1 MHNNRG
7 ITMLALV
14 ITIVILLL
22 LAAVTIQ
29 LTLGNDGIIAK
40 STDARIKQAKTELI
54 DTARVEYSTLN
65 MRATA
70 NDKEPPTPEMVLE
83 QQGFLSRYNIVG
95 ENITD
100 KNGNVIAAKEEVLNS
115 LRRNSITSPSSTA
128 ETQEQQTPVAEEDKD
143 KMILKLRVTAEE
155 KDIYFGAMGDTKTYY
170 PIKIDYGNGTTDNI
184 LDFNGGKKVKY
195 PRGEYIIK
203 VEEPE
208 YFTMGGRIK
217 QLLGEGAEVEIV
229 KWGKIREKN
238 EENYIQIDNVSKIH
252 EPEPDKIPVI
262 YRNAKFSTMP
272 EWLYSKKVTSKVMSK
287 IRYNANLTEI
297 PKDIFKNCVNAE
309 NFAESFLG
317 CTNIQQIPEELFK
330 YNTKAKI
337 FKAIFY
343 ECSKITEIP
352 KDLFRYNE
360 DVRKIEGSFASC
372 TAIME
377 IPEELFKYNTKL
389 ESVNWTFSGC
399 VGITEIP
406 ENLFKYNG
414 NIRDFSITFRG
425 CHNIT
430 TVPKDLFKNNIH
442 ARYFTY
448 TFENCVNLTT
458 IPEELFKYNVNTEKF
473 AYTFLRCTKLRN
485 IPDRLIS
492 YNIRVKDV
500 SQMFNGCKELQVIPN
515 EILDCVN
522 KVEQRGGVIKEI
534 FKNCTAASNYNSLPQ
549 DMR

>member
-100 KNGNVIAAKEEVLNS
+100 KNGNVIATKEEVLNS

-297 PKDIFKNCVNAE
+297 PKD
-309 NFAESFLG
+309 
-317 CTNIQQIPEELFK
+317 
-330 YNTKAKI
+330 
-337 FKAIFY
+337 
-343 ECSKITEIP
+343 
-352 KDLFRYNE
+352 LFRYNE

-406 ENLFKYNG
+406 EGLFKHNG